1 MIMSQQINTMKQN
14 IIDWCNEENTQYVDT
29 SNANPQFT
37 WSLQVGVDHI
47 IFYQAV
53 NYPNRIYIQVQIDIS
68 NENQGCLEND
78 PNKKKD
84 LLLKLDTLA
93 TMFDISIKFIEN
105 AERILMRVR
114 PFKAHYNSTMTKV
127 EFLKYI
133 ERMSNIKFT
142 LENHLLITIGNEL
155 QLQQDQQS
163 QPDASDV
170 GIQ

>member
-1 MIMSQQINTMKQN
+1 
-14 IIDWCNEENTQYVDT
+14 
-29 SNANPQFT
+29 
-37 WSLQVGVDHI
+37 
-47 IFYQAV
+47 
-53 NYPNRIYIQVQIDIS
+53 
-68 NENQGCLEND
+68 
-78 PNKKKD
+78 
-84 LLLKLDTLA
+84 LKLDTLA

-105 AERILMRVR
+105 TERILMRVR
-114 PFKAHYNSTMTKV
+114 PFKAHYNSTMTKA
-127 EFLKYI
+127 EFLKYV